1 MIVNVSLYS
10 VSALEEKADGSVGGF
25 WLSIINKHLQTLQ
38 HYYKDFR
45 EAENIPVLQTV
56 IRFHS

>member
-38 HYYKDFR
+38 HYYKDF
-45 EAENIPVLQTV
+45 
-56 IRFHS
+56 

>member
-10 VSALEEKADGSVGGF
+10 VSALEEKADGSVDGF

-38 HYYKDFR
+38 HYYKDF
-45 EAENIPVLQTV
+45 
-56 IRFHS
+56 